1 MAKVFTFSRKVFF
14 IFNIFPSFDLSKTCV
29 VVITWFCGYFLRRQ
43 FWLLLFVWYTLSV
56 PHVVAVFIFF
66 THSDTISIMLLEFSP
81 PFFFVHWSGRNVIW
95 KAIEARSI
103 SRKKGWRKGEK
114 IKKFGYILF
123 SFPGMFLIKCLIL
136 FLSHLVTTV
145 FFPPF
150 LFTLHS
156 KIVYHE
162 NNKIASSLPLP
173 NSLICVARSFQKDE
187 LLVMKTAS
195 THPFSPMFAGLD
207 ISKRNH
213 KVSFT
218 NSGQGKRSIR
228 KRDLNNLL
236 LIRLTFTLLCFLHL
250 ECTSLL
256 KVSCIVDP
264 ILTQFNTK
272 LLHSLAISFL
282 VVGIVRS

>member
-1 MAKVFTFSRKVFF
+1 MKKRGKDKKV
-14 IFNIFPSFDLSKTCV
+14 
-29 VVITWFCGYFLRRQ
+29 
-43 FWLLLFVWYTLSV
+43 WL
-56 PHVVAVFIFF
+56 HFIFF
-66 THSDTISIMLLEFSP
+66 S
-81 PFFFVHWSGRNVIW
+81 RNV
-95 KAIEARSI
+95 
-103 SRKKGWRKGEK
+103 
-114 IKKFGYILF
+114 FNQMPY
-123 SFPGMFLIKCLIL
+123 SFPFSSCYHCFLPPSSL
-136 FLSHLVTTV
+136 LSI
-145 FFPPF
+145 PKQYIM
-150 LFTLHS
+150 
-156 KIVYHE
+156 KITRQPLQ
-162 NNKIASSLPLP
+162 SSLPLP

-187 LLVMKTAS
+187 LLVMKAAS
-195 THPFSPMFAGLD
+195 TQPFSPMFAGLD

-213 KVSFT
+213 KVSF

-228 KRDLNNLL
+228 KRDPNNLL

>member
-1 MAKVFTFSRKVFF
+1 
-14 IFNIFPSFDLSKTCV
+14 
-29 VVITWFCGYFLRRQ
+29 
-43 FWLLLFVWYTLSV
+43 
-56 PHVVAVFIFF
+56 
-66 THSDTISIMLLEFSP
+66 MLP
-81 PFFFVHWSGRNVIW
+81 
-95 KAIEARSI
+95 
-103 SRKKGWRKGEK
+103 
-114 IKKFGYILF
+114 LF
-123 SFPGMFLIKCLIL
+123 S
-136 FLSHLVTTV
+136 S
-145 FFPPF
+145 PF
-150 LFTLHS
+150 LLTLHS

-187 LLVMKTAS
+187 LLVMKAAS

-228 KRDLNNLL
+228 KRDPNNLL
-236 LIRLTFTLLCFLHL
+236 LIRPTFTLLCFLHV

-264 ILTQFNTK
+264 ILTQVNTK
-272 LLHSLAISFL
+272 LLHSLASHLYLFYSGWYRPKL
-282 VVGIVRS
+282 NPDTLFYYM